1 MDPSTAAPIVWFG
14 WFRADILLEYK
25 DLFLQGAWMTLRV
38 TVACVLM
45 GAAWGLCLALAR
57 LAHPRYAPW
66 TWLARFGLRWPA
78 TVYVSFFRGTPLFV
92 QILLIHFAVMPLFIH
107 PVNGLI
113 ISGDL
118 ARTLKQEHGALISGV
133 VALTLNSAAYISEV
147 FRAGILSIS
156 RGQFD
161 AGRSLGMRPAQVM
174 RYVVLPQAFRRMLPP
189 LGNNAIALL
198 KDTSLVSAIGLAEM
212 AYAARTV
219 AGAYARYWEPY
230 LAISF
235 AYWVMT
241 LVLTTGLR
249 RLENHLRR
257 SEAA

>member
-1 MDPSTAAPIVWFG
+1 MWFG
-14 WFRADILLEYK
+14 WFRWDNRVEYK
-25 DLFLQGAWMTLRV
+25 ELFWQGAWMTLRMTIV
-38 TVACVLM
+38 CVLL
-45 GAAWGLCLALAR
+45 GASWGLCLALAR
-57 LAHPRYAPW
+57 LAHARYAPW
-66 TWLARFGLRWPA
+66 SWITRFFLRWPA

-92 QILLIHFAVMPLFIH
+92 QILLIHFAVMPVFIH
-107 PVNGLI
+107 PVNGLLVT
-113 ISGDL
+113 GEL

-147 FRAGILSIS
+147 FRAGIQSIS

-161 AGRSLGMRPAQVM
+161 AGRSLGFTPMQVM

-230 LAISF
+230 LAIS
-235 AYWVMT
+235 AIYWVMT
-241 LVLTTGLR
+241 LALATGLR
-249 RLENHLRR
+249 HLEWRLSR
-257 SEAA
+257 SERG

>member
-1 MDPSTAAPIVWFG
+1 MEPIVWFG
-14 WFRADILLEYK
+14 WFRVDILLDYK
-25 DLFLQGAWMTLRV
+25 DLFLQGAWMTLRM
-38 TVACVLM
+38 TVVCVLL
-45 GAAWGLCLALAR
+45 GSLLGLGLALAR
-57 LAHPRYAPW
+57 LAHPVHAPW
-66 TWLARFGLRWPA
+66 TWVVRLGLRWPA
-78 TVYVSFFRGTPLFV
+78 SVYVSFFRGTPLFV

-107 PVNGLI
+107 PVSGLI
-113 ISGDL
+113 VTGEL

-147 FRAGILSIS
+147 FRAGIQSIS
-156 RGQFD
+156 RGQFN
-161 AGRSLGMRPAQVM
+161 AGRSLGLRPAQVM

-189 LGNNAIALL
+189 LGNNAVALL

-230 LAISF
+230 LAISL

-241 LVLTTGLR
+241 LAMTAGLR
-249 RLENHLRR
+249 KLETHLLR
-257 SEAA
+257 SEQT

>member
-1 MDPSTAAPIVWFG
+1 MEQPILLFG
-14 WFRADILLEYK
+14 WFRWDILVEYK
-25 DLFLQGAWMTLRV
+25 DLFWQGAWMTLRM
-38 TVACVLM
+38 TVVCVLL
-45 GAAWGLCLALAR
+45 GSSWGLCLALAR
-57 LAHPRYAPW
+57 LAQPRHAPW
-66 TWLARFGLRWPA
+66 TWVARFFLRWPA

-92 QILLIHFAVMPLFIH
+92 QILLIHFAVMPVFIH
-107 PVNGLI
+107 PTSGILI
-113 ISGDL
+113 DGEL

-147 FRAGILSIS
+147 FRAGIQSIS

-161 AGRSLGMRPAQVM
+161 AGRSIGFSPAQVM

-198 KDTSLVSAIGLAEM
+198 KDTSLVSAIGLAEL

-230 LAISF
+230 LAISVV
-235 AYWVMT
+235 YWVMT
-241 LVLTTGLR
+241 LVLTTMLR
-249 RLENHLRR
+249 RLEHRLAR
-257 SEAA
+257 SDRG